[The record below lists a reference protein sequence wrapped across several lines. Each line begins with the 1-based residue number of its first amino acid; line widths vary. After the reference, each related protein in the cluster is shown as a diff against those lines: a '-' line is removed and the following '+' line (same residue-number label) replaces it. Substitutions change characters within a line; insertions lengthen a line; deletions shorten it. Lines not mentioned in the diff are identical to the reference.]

1 MSKKTAQPTVRPKV
15 APPHAQGGGATQTQI
30 QHVSFQGP
38 LPPPDALA
46 GYERIQPGLAD
57 RIVRMAEEE
66 QRQRHQLESEI
77 TKRSFDE
84 ARRGQNLGFAI
95 GTVAIVAGA
104 LTAAAG
110 ASIPGSII
118 GGGGVIG
125 LVAVFVLGRFFPT
138 GK

>member
-1 MSKKTAQPTVRPKV
+1 MSKKPAQPAVRPK
-15 APPHAQGGGATQTQI
+15 ASAQPAQGGVTAQAQI

-46 GYERIQPGLAD
+46 GYERIQSGLAE

-95 GTVAIVAGA
+95 GTVAIIAGA
-104 LTAAAG
+104 LTAAGG

-138 GK
+138 GR

>member
-1 MSKKTAQPTVRPKV
+1 MSKKPAQPAIRPKSS
-15 APPHAQGGGATQTQI
+15 PPPVQGEVTQQTQI

-38 LPPPDALA
+38 IPPPDALA
-46 GYERIQPGLAD
+46 GYERIQTGLAD

-95 GTVAIVAGA
+95 GTVAIIAGA
-104 LTAAAG
+104 LTATAG